1 MFEKIFERLHGD
13 KSIWLLAFIF
23 ALISIVTVYSFI
35 PILVAQHGGSPTT
48 HLIKHAIILSAGM
61 FVMYYTHKLDIKYIS
76 RLAQI
81 MLWTSFVLLF
91 LTLIVGNT
99 VNGAKRWLS
108 IPIIN
113 QGFQTSDFAKLAII
127 LYTSRMLVLK
137 KELLHNFKEGIWPIL
152 WPVLLTCALIFP
164 QDFSTAAMLFMICM
178 MLLFVGRVP
187 FKFLMAILGGVIL
200 LGTTVILFALAN
212 PGTISRVDTWKNRV
226 EAFNSEGSDDAVQ
239 LKNSQ
244 RAIVNGGW
252 FGVGPGKGTFKKRTP
267 QAYADFYFAS
277 FIEELGLFGG
287 GTLIFVFL
295 LLLYRSFKIAVR
307 TDKFFGAL
315 VVVGLSISMTLQA
328 IINMAVPT
336 EIVPVTGQNMPML
349 GLGGTAILFTCISFG
364 IILSISRTVYKD
376 EKSTEGNELQDNS
389 GTRLTENLKYEA

>member
-13 KSIWLLAFIF
+13 KTIWILAFLF

-61 FVMYYTHKLDIKYIS
+61 FVMYYTHKLDAKYFS

-91 LTLIVGNT
+91 LTLIVGNS

-127 LYTSRMLVLK
+127 LYTSRMLVIK
-137 KELLHNFKEGIWPIL
+137 KDLLNNFKEGIWPIL
-152 WPVLLTCALIFP
+152 WPILLTCALIFP
-164 QDFSTAAMLFMICM
+164 QDFSTAAMLFMICI

-187 FKFLMAILGGVIL
+187 FRYVMAIIGGVVL

-226 EAFNSEGSDDAVQ
+226 EAFNSGDDKEAAQ
-239 LKNSQ
+239 LKTAQ
-244 RAIVNGGW
+244 RAIANGGW
-252 FGVGPGKGTFKKRTP
+252 FGVGPGKGIFKKRTP

-277 FIEELGLFGG
+277 FIEELGLLGG

-307 TDKFFGAL
+307 TEKFFGAL

-364 IILSISRTVYKD
+364 IILSISRTVYQEEPKD
-376 EKSTEGNELQDNS
+376 GNELKDEEN
-389 GTRLTENLKYEA
+389 GTKLSENLKYEA

>member
-13 KSIWLLAFIF
+13 KTIWVLAFLF

-61 FVMYYTHKLDIKYIS
+61 FVMYYTHKLDVKYFS

-91 LTLIVGNT
+91 LTLIVGNS

-127 LYTSRMLVLK
+127 LYTSRMLVIK
-137 KELLHNFKEGIWPIL
+137 KDILDNFKEGIWPIL
-152 WPVLLTCALIFP
+152 WPILLTCALIFP
-164 QDFSTAAMLFMICM
+164 QDFSTAAMLFMICV

-187 FKFLMAILGGVIL
+187 FKYVMAVIGGVVL

-226 EAFNSEGSDDAVQ
+226 EAYNSGDDKEAAQ
-239 LKNSQ
+239 LKTAQ
-244 RAIVNGGW
+244 RAIANGGW
-252 FGVGPGKGTFKKRTP
+252 FGVGPGKGIFKKRTP

-277 FIEELGLFGG
+277 FIEELGLLGG

-364 IILSISRTVYKD
+364 IILSISRTVYK
-376 EKSTEGNELQDNS
+376 EERQEGNEIKEEENENKLS
-389 GTRLTENLKYEA
+389 ENLKYEA

>member
-13 KSIWLLAFIF
+13 KTIWILAFLF

-61 FVMYYTHKLDIKYIS
+61 FVMYYTHKLDIKYFS

-91 LTLIVGNT
+91 LTLIVGNS

-127 LYTSRMLVLK
+127 LYTSRMLVIK
-137 KELLHNFKEGIWPIL
+137 KDLLNNFKEGIWPIL
-152 WPVLLTCALIFP
+152 WPILLTCALIFP
-164 QDFSTAAMLFMICM
+164 QDFSTAAMLFMICI

-187 FKFLMAILGGVIL
+187 FKYVMGIIGGVVL

-212 PGTISRVDTWKNRV
+212 PGTITRVDTWKNRV
-226 EAFNSEGSDDAVQ
+226 EAFNAGDDKEAAQ
-239 LKNSQ
+239 LKTAQ
-244 RAIVNGGW
+244 RAIANGGW
-252 FGVGPGKGTFKKRTP
+252 FGVGPGKGIFKKRTP

-277 FIEELGLFGG
+277 FIEELGLIGG

-307 TDKFFGAL
+307 TEKFFGAL

-364 IILSISRTVYKD
+364 IILSISRTVYKED
-376 EKSTEGNELQDNS
+376 AIEGNGLKEEDK
-389 GTRLTENLKYEA
+389 GTKLSENLKYEA